1 MTRSVAA
8 RGVAAFVLLVCLAS
22 APVWAEGKVAIANQF
37 KILNDAQETKD
48 FNKAIEAEQMALK
61 QQEAEKVDK
70 IKQLEA
76 QRNQVKPDAP
86 QYNELTKQI
95 VQMTNDG
102 KAWRQQADMELAR
115 KFRDHAR
122 KMYGK
127 IDTAITDIAK
137 SKGVDMVI
145 AEQKPEVSDE
155 QMAQLNPQQIIQV
168 LFTRNILYKS
178 ASTQDL
184 TQEVIQKLDAG
195 YASGATTKP

>member
-8 RGVAAFVLLVCLAS
+8 RCVAAFVLLVCLAS

-48 FNKAIEAEQMALK
+48 FNKAIEAEHMALK

-137 SKGVDMVI
+137 AKGVDMVI